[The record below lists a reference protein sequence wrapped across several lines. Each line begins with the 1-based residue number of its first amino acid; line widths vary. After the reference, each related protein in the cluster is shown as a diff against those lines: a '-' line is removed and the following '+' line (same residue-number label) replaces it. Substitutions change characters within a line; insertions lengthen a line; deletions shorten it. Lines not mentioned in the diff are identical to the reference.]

1 VADRPRGG
9 RNPLRLRSLPRLL
22 IVGLHEAAALLAGRY
37 ARSEGAHAVVRDESG
52 ELLVVL
58 PIFPPRRWG
67 IPGGKVG
74 QRETP
79 HAAVVREVREETGLE
94 VVVERCLLVDG
105 HRWRSTDFIFACR
118 SIGGRLRPQPEE
130 IAEVRWMADAEI
142 ARTSPKLARLL
153 SLLPTGAEG
162 TRYRSER

>member
-1 VADRPRGG
+1 MADRPRGG

-37 ARSEGAHAVVRDESG
+37 ARSEGAH
-52 ELLVVL
+52 
-58 PIFPPRRWG
+58 
-67 IPGGKVG
+67 
-74 QRETP
+74 
-79 HAAVVREVREETGLE
+79 AVVREVREETGLE

-130 IAEVRWMADAEI
+130 IAEGRWMADAEI